1 MSETLNAAILKS
13 EFADTAISETNA
25 EVVLMGSIRLL
36 NTFGASLTQMTG
48 TAGSRTGTYTYA
60 QIGAIMALAQQ
71 IYAKHYK
78 NASGTTN
85 SSIGQ
90 ISVSAAVDAAVLE
103 YAKILARALKT
114 TSGTPPIY
122 VANESLPSQSY

>member
-1 MSETLNAAILKS
+1 MSETLNAATLKA
-13 EFADTAISETNA
+13 EFNDISISATNA

-36 NTFGASLTQMTG
+36 NTFGAGLTQMTG

-78 NASGTTN
+78 NASGTTS

-90 ISVSAAVDAAVLE
+90 VSVSAAVDSALLK
-103 YAKILARALKT
+103 YAEVLARALKT
-114 TSGTPPIY
+114 TSNTPPIY
-122 VANESLPSQSY
+122 VANDPIPNQTY